1 MLELDIVKKENERL
15 RLLLASPIR
24 AEVKKMVAEILSVDS
39 DPYSHQV
46 VINRGRD
53 DGIFEGEIMLY
64 VYDKHHLENLIQK
77 LQNIES
83 ISQVE
88 RMEQSD
94 IS

>member
-1 MLELDIVKKENERL
+1 MAGIKFIGIDDVGLLNELTSIISEQEKVNMKSLNFN
-15 RLLLASPIR
+15 S
-24 AEVKKMVAEILSVDS
+24 
-39 DPYSHQV
+39 
-46 VINRGRD
+46 D

>member
-1 MLELDIVKKENERL
+1 MAGIKFIGIDDVGLLNELTSIISEQEKVNMKSLNFN
-15 RLLLASPIR
+15 S
-24 AEVKKMVAEILSVDS
+24 
-39 DPYSHQV
+39 
-46 VINRGRD
+46 D

-77 LQNIES
+77 LLNIES